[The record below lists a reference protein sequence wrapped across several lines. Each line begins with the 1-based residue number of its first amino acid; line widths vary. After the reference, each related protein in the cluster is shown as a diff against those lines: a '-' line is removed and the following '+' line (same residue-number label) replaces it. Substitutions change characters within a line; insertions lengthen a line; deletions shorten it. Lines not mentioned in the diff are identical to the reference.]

1 MIFVQHLEFRIGP
14 FLVVAIIHMNTNVV
28 KLLYIDGHYTNLD
41 ENEHFCKI
49 IALFSKLHKIYIRSF
64 CAKFAYELINV
75 LIN

>member
-1 MIFVQHLEFRIGP
+1 M
-14 FLVVAIIHMNTNVV
+14 
-28 KLLYIDGHYTNLD
+28 

-49 IALFSKLHKIYIRSF
+49 IALFSKLHKIYFGSY